1 MTTTTSVEIPA
12 ETGAVRRHHGG
23 WRIIAAKE
31 LADALYS
38 VRFIVLLVLVSCA
51 ALLSVLQSS
60 DDLSGLTSQGISELP
75 SVFLGL
81 FYLSS
86 EQVLSLS
93 FTFYELVGLLG
104 PLFGIAFGFDA
115 INTARTNGTLA
126 RLVAQPI
133 HRDDVITGKFAA
145 GLTMI
150 GLALT
155 TMTVLVTA
163 FGILRLGVRP
173 DSEQLT
179 RLIVFLIVSIV
190 YVGVWLAF
198 AILCSVLFRQA
209 AAAALVGIAVWLLL
223 AVFSGSVS
231 EIMANRVAPVPSDAT
246 TEELVRNERTTQT
259 IERLSP
265 KTLYVESSQAVLSPL
280 VVSLDVTEPEDV
292 EGMLPDTQLDLR
304 QSLLLAWPQLVT
316 LIAITI
322 ALFGAT
328 FIVFIRQE
336 IRA

>member
-1 MTTTTSVEIPA
+1 MTTAAISEQHAAPP
-12 ETGAVRRHHGG
+12 RRYRGG

-31 LADALYS
+31 LADALSS
-38 VRFIVLLVLVSCA
+38 VRFLVLLALVSLA
-51 ALLSVLQSS
+51 ALLSVQQSA
-60 DDLSGLTSQGISELP
+60 DDLRELTSQGISELP

-86 EQVLSLS
+86 EQVISLS

-115 INTARTNGTLA
+115 INVPRADGTLA

-145 GLTMI
+145 GLVLI
-150 GLALT
+150 AIALT

-163 FGILRLGVRP
+163 FGILRLGVHP
-173 DSEQLT
+173 DGEQLV
-179 RLIVFLIVSIV
+179 RLVIFLVISIV

-209 AAAALVGIAVWLLL
+209 ADAALVGIAVWLLF
-223 AVFSGSVS
+223 AVFSGAVAG
-231 EIMANRVAPVPSDAT
+231 IIADRIAPVPADAT
-246 TEELVRNERTTQT
+246 TAEVVDNERTTQT

-265 KTLYVESSQAVLSPL
+265 KTLYVEGSRAVLSPL
-280 VVSLDVTEPEDV
+280 VVSLDVTEPQDV
-292 EGMLPDTQLDLR
+292 EGLLPDTQLDLR
-304 QSLLLAWPQLVT
+304 QSLLVAWPQLVA

-322 ALFGAT
+322 LLFGVT
-328 FIVFIRQE
+328 FVLFMRQE